1 MIVWNFQWNY
11 QYYMVELYIYIYGI
25 SNDHCSYHDISE
37 LPSPRCPGYFL
48 MFVARR
54 TGRKGGV
61 KEMSEKRGFSHGHA
75 MDKKHQS
82 T

>member
-11 QYYMVELYIYIYGI
+11 QYYMVELYIYGI